1 MLMVIADS
9 GKELMLKNIVG
20 KQYSYNNVLHL
31 YTNESIPDNPLLE
44 DLNECNSE
52 GYSPLLLGT
61 SNWTVEN
68 NIIIYPDVTFNINEE
83 DTISGYYLTQNN
95 ILLFVYP
102 FSEKIEISI
111 DGGQVLISLRIGFL

>member
-1 MLMVIADS
+1 VRLIS
-9 GKELMLKNIVG
+9 IQIK
-20 KQYSYNNVLHL
+20 SYNR
-31 YTNESIPDNPLLE
+31 
-44 DLNECNSE
+44 
-52 GYSPLLLGT
+52 
-61 SNWTVEN
+61 
-68 NIIIYPDVTFNINEE
+68 IIIYPDVTFNINEE

>member
-1 MLMVIADS
+1 MIISES

-20 KQYSYNNVLHL
+20 KQYSYNNVLRL
-31 YTNESIPDNPLLE
+31 YTNESISDNPLLE
-44 DLNECNSE
+44 DLTECSSE

-61 SNWTVEN
+61 SNWTIIN
-68 NIIIYPDVTFNINEE
+68 NVIIYPDITFNINEE

-95 ILLFVYP
+95 TLLFVYP
-102 FSEKIEISI
+102 FSEKIEIST